1 MVFVSKIYLASLVML
16 GSYQECVFIMSL
28 EGFLPFFFFF
38 FVVVGIGYEI
48 GSLSM
53 TREGFGLSCIGYE
66 TAI

>member
-16 GSYQECVFIMSL
+16 GSYQKCVFIMIL
-28 EGFLPFFFFF
+28 EGFFL
-38 FVVVGIGYEI
+38 GIGYEI

-53 TREGFGLSCIGYE
+53 TQAGFELFCIGYE